1 MITKLFDLENQL
13 LLSVFC
19 NVFNPLF
26 LVANTQATV
35 LLSLTVIVL
44 LILSFFI
51 SGAEVAFFSL
61 TYRDVNL
68 LKTKQDSGWKRIAN
82 LLEEPKT
89 LLASLMIANSLV
101 KIAVIILLNVLVDEI
116 HIINEDLIWER
127 VVLLGIKVLVITALI
142 VLFGE
147 ILPKVRATQNNL
159 RFAYEASY
167 LVEILYY
174 LFNRIATRLMNMSDS
189 IERFMGGRVSRAFSQ
204 QQLEAAIKSTV
215 QEEDEQR
222 ILTGIYKFGDITVK
236 QIMRTRLDVSGIDHN
251 LSFTELKKRVEEL
264 HYSRL
269 PVYKGSLD
277 DIIGVIHTKDLLLY
291 LNEPATF
298 NWHSVLRNP
307 YFVHEQ
313 KYIEHL
319 LNEFQTKRIHFAVVV
334 DEFGGTSGIVTLED
348 ILEEII
354 GDIKDEFDEEESV
367 NKKIDD
373 NTYVFEG
380 GIMVNDVASIMGLS
394 SDTFDSVKGE
404 SDSLAGLILE
414 IAGQIPKLNDS
425 VRVGDFEF
433 VILEVER
440 NRIKKVKV
448 VVNRHG
454 D

>member
-1 MITKLFDLENQL
+1 MITKLFDLKYQL
-13 LLSVFC
+13 LLNTGDLFY
-19 NVFNPLF
+19 PMF

-35 LLSLTVIVL
+35 LLALSVIVL

-89 LLASLMIANSLV
+89 LLASLIIANSLV
-101 KIAVIILLNVLVDEI
+101 NIAIIILLNVLIDEV
-116 HIINEDLIWER
+116 HIINETVLWEK
-127 VVLLGIKVLVITALI
+127 VVLLMIKIFVITSLI

-159 RFAYEASY
+159 RFAYESSY

-174 LFNRIATRLMNMSDS
+174 LFNRIATRLMNMSER
-189 IERFMGGRVSRAFSQ
+189 IERFMGGRATRAYSQ
-204 QQLEAAIKSTV
+204 QQLEAAIKVTV
-215 QEEDEQR
+215 EEEEEQR
-222 ILTGIYKFGDITVK
+222 ILTGIYKFSDITVK
-236 QIMRTRLDVSGIDHN
+236 QIMSTRLDVSGVEFN
-251 LSFTELKKRVEEL
+251 LSFGELKKKVDDL

-277 DIIGVIHTKDLLLY
+277 DIVGIIHTKDLLLY
-291 LNEPATF
+291 LNEPNNF
-298 NWHSVLRNP
+298 NWHTVLRSP

-313 KYIEHL
+313 KYIEDL
-319 LNEFQTKRIHFAVVV
+319 LNEFQTKHIHFAIVV

-354 GDIKDEFDEEESV
+354 GDINDEFDEEESG
-367 NKKIDD
+367 NKKLDE
-373 NTYVFEG
+373 NTFIFDG
-380 GIMVNDVASIMGLS
+380 GTMVNDVATVMGLP
-394 SDTFDSVKGE
+394 SDTFHSVKGE

-414 IAGQIPKLNDS
+414 VSGQIPKPNDS
-425 VRVGDFEF
+425 LKVGDFEF
-433 VILEVER
+433 QILQVDR

-448 VVNRHG
+448 IVNRHE
-454 D
+454 

>member
-1 MITKLFDLENQL
+1 
-13 LLSVFC
+13 
-19 NVFNPLF
+19 
-26 LVANTQATV
+26 
-35 LLSLTVIVL
+35 
-44 LILSFFI
+44 
-51 SGAEVAFFSL
+51 
-61 TYRDVNL
+61 
-68 LKTKQDSGWKRIAN
+68 
-82 LLEEPKT
+82 
-89 LLASLMIANSLV
+89 
-101 KIAVIILLNVLVDEI
+101 
-116 HIINEDLIWER
+116 
-127 VVLLGIKVLVITALI
+127 
-142 VLFGE
+142 
-147 ILPKVRATQNNL
+147 
-159 RFAYEASY
+159 
-167 LVEILYY
+167 
-174 LFNRIATRLMNMSDS
+174 MSDS
-189 IERFMGGRVSRAFSQ
+189 IERFMGGRVSRAYSQ

-251 LSFTELKKRVEEL
+251 LSFADVKKRVEEL

-291 LNEPATF
+291 LNEPDSF

-313 KYIEHL
+313 KYIEDL
-319 LNEFQTKRIHFAVVV
+319 LKEFQTKRIHFAVVV

-373 NTYVFEG
+373 NTFVFEG
-380 GIMVNDVASIMGLS
+380 GIMVNDVASIMSLP

-414 IAGQIPKLNDS
+414 IAGQIPQVND
-425 VRVGDFEF
+425 VVKIGDFEF

-448 VVNRHG
+448 NVNRHAE
-454 D
+454 